1 MAIDIKN
8 QEQIKK
14 LTLDDLINDAVERGD
29 AEALDWLE
37 KEANTKKTRTKA
49 DGTKYEV
56 NKSIVEIRPLYL
68 KKFLNYQPKG
78 NRNSNAAKER
88 KKAEQQ
94 KKLDNKFAAARAKL
108 AKG

>member
-8 QEQIKK
+8 QEAIKK

-29 AEALDWLE
+29 SKALDWLE
-37 KEANTKKTRTKA
+37 KEANTLKTRTKT

-56 NKSIVEIRPLYL
+56 KKSIVEIRPLYL
-68 KKFLNYQPKG
+68 AKFLEYKPKG
-78 NRNSNAAKER
+78 NRNSELAKKR
-88 KKAEQQ
+88 KKEEQQ

-108 AKG
+108 AKK